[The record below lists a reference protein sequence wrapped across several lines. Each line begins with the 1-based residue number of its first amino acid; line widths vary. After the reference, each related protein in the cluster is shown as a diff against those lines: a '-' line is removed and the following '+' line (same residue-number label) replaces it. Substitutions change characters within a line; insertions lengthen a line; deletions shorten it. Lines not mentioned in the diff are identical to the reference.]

1 MKILWSNQRNMQP
14 GFSALELVM
23 VMAISA
29 IIMTSLF
36 EIYNQIMHNM
46 QRVDRF
52 VQADTQIATLKNR
65 FESDLMGI
73 SAIWFTQAD
82 LAKKKEDQNSA
93 QGQTQSEKD
102 AHLMSRYFYS
112 MNKNGNLDM
121 ITFITTSALQ
131 SYDGMHSRCV
141 RVVYKIEQDPRHE
154 KSLRLMRKEMYQWT
168 ENIGE
173 QDLKLGKFYELAS
186 GIASIEMTYHLIDT
200 IAYKKQQQEKKSKD
214 SAIQSGQQD
223 KQAKPLMRSVKEWKE
238 DQKKDSDKKNKENK
252 KDQDVSGDALAQDQ
266 DDLAGAVVPKIVEM
280 KISFN
285 VLHSQAKKEYVVSF
299 YIPSTIETLP
309 NSIKKSQNIVAS
321 IDKGSLPEGDK

>member
-1 MKILWSNQRNMQP
+1 MLWSSRQNIQP

-52 VQADTQIATLKNR
+52 VQADTHIVTLKNR

-93 QGQTQSEKD
+93 PAHTQSSKD

-131 SYDGMHSRCV
+131 SYDGTQNLCV
-141 RVVYKIEQDPRHE
+141 RVVYKIEQDPKHE
-154 KSLRLMRKEMYQWT
+154 KSLRLMRKEIYSWT

-173 QDLKLGKFYELAS
+173 QDLKSGKFYELAS
-186 GIASIEMTYHLIDT
+186 DIASIEMTYHLIDT
-200 IAYKKQQQEKKSKD
+200 VAYNKQQEEKKAKD
-214 SAIQSGQQD
+214 SAVQSGQQN
-223 KQAKPLMRSVKEWKE
+223 QNVHPLMRTVKEWKE
-238 DQKKDSDKKNKENK
+238 DQHKESDKKNKKEK
-252 KDQDVSGDALAQDQ
+252 DVSDDVRQEEQ
-266 DDLAGAVVPKIVEM
+266 EDLAGAVVPKIVEM
-280 KISFN
+280 KIIFN
-285 VLHSQAKKEYVVSF
+285 VPHSDAKKEYVLSF

-309 NSIKKSQNIVAS
+309 RAIKNSQKPAMLENNSSV
-321 IDKGSLPEGDK
+321 PEGNKS

>member
-1 MKILWSNQRNMQP
+1 MKSLWSNKHNMQP

-52 VQADTQIATLKNR
+52 VQADTNIVTLKNR
-65 FESDLMGI
+65 FENDLMGI

-82 LAKKKEDQNSA
+82 VSKNKKDQNSA
-93 QGQTQSEKD
+93 QAQNQSEKD
-102 AHLMSRYFYS
+102 AQIMSRYFYS

-131 SYDGMHSRCV
+131 SYDGMQNRCV

-154 KSLRLMRKEMYQWT
+154 KSLRLMRKEIYQWT

-173 QDLKLGKFYELAS
+173 QDLKSGKFYELAS
-186 GIASIEMTYHLIDT
+186 DIVSIEMTYHLIDT
-200 IAYKKQQQEKKSKD
+200 VAYNKQQQEKKSKD
-214 SAIQSGQQD
+214 SAIQSGKQD
-223 KQAKPLMRSVKEWKE
+223 QNVKPLMRSVKEWKE
-238 DQKKDSDKKNKENK
+238 EQKKDSDKKNKENK
-252 KDQDVSGDALAQDQ
+252 KDKDVSGDPLAQEQ
-266 DDLAGAVVPKIVEM
+266 EDLAGAVVPKIVEM

-285 VLHSQAKKEYVVSF
+285 VPHNDAKKEYVVSF
-299 YIPSTIETLP
+299 YIPSMIETLP
-309 NSIKKSQNIVAS
+309 NTIKKIQKTAILQDNNSV
-321 IDKGSLPEGDK
+321 PEGNK